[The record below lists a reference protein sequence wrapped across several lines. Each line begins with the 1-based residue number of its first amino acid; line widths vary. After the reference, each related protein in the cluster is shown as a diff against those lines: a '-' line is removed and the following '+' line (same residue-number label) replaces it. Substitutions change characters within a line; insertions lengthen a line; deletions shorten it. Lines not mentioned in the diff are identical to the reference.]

1 MPSIL
6 AHDAYAVRRRSR
18 WLSWGITTRLSIAFA
33 AVALLA
39 ATVNLIVERGVTVV
53 RTSQLRREAADGPPR
68 NTVMAQSGSLHA
80 RALNRALA
88 RFAAAAQAHSAAAT
102 GPGPLDL
109 PNATRELDRAVADL
123 QRDAPTDPGSMAAAL
138 PGRLTRYRNDV
149 SDFLQVS
156 DARHGV
162 IAQYSQHFDAL
173 STRLQ
178 SSLAGSL
185 TLFGRVLARQVV
197 LQLHADLDEVGRT
210 YAAVRAT
217 DGADPLALSS
227 LLAAQAVLA
236 HRIDANSTHLRRSE
250 GPAWLDDTQ
259 RDLAQLLTQSEAL
272 RSLDLRHRELMSRLL
287 QEQSALTDLIAR
299 AAGAQRWRHSART
312 IPVPDSGGGPCRRR
326 PAGGA
331 PRHRTGAERCDG
343 HDDHGGAARPARS
356 CSGRLDDRSGAARFS
371 R

>member
-1 MPSIL
+1 M
-6 AHDAYAVRRRSR
+6 
-18 WLSWGITTRLSIAFA
+18 
-33 AVALLA
+33 
-39 ATVNLIVERGVTVV
+39 
-53 RTSQLRREAADGPPR
+53 TSAI
-68 NTVMAQSGSLHA
+68 SC
-80 RALNRALA
+80 
-88 RFAAAAQAHSAAAT
+88 RF
-102 GPGPLDL
+102 
-109 PNATRELDRAVADL
+109 
-123 QRDAPTDPGSMAAAL
+123 
-138 PGRLTRYRNDV
+138 
-149 SDFLQVS
+149 S

-287 QEQSALTDLIAR
+287 QEQSALTDLIATR
-299 AAGAQRWRHSART
+299 QQAPSDGATQHAPFPFPTVAAVPAAG
-312 IPVPDSGGGPCRRR
+312 GP
-326 PAGGA
+326 P
-331 PRHRTGAERCDG
+331 
-343 HDDHGGAARPARS
+343 AARPAIAPELSVATVTTTTEALRDPRDRVLVAWMTGLVLLILSVICVMTIRS
-356 CSGRLDDRSGAARFS
+356 IVLPVRRMLRATARRACGDIDARVPRGGIKELDTLAIAFNHMAEQVAAARIVAGEYQ
-371 R
+371 RQLEEKVEQRTRELQAPCRT